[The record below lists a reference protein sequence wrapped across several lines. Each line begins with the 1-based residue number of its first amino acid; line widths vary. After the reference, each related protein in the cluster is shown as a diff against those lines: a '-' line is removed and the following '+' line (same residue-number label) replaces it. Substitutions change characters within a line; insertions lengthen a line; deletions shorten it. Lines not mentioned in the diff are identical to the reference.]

1 MNQDKQTLYM
11 RYNKDT
17 NTIFH
22 IYEIVNIDYS
32 FWALYNAYNNYIQAF

>member
-1 MNQDKQTLYM
+1 M